1 MIINLW
7 EEKQYP
13 PKVEAMNEAVISLLA
28 EGRDLNSL
36 RVSEITGRAG
46 IGKGTAYEYFS
57 SKAEIIAT
65 ALEYDLAKQ
74 VARLVEVE
82 DKAES
87 FRDMLEKL
95 MDWVAENFERKSVF
109 TLAFQPD
116 AGVKELSKELGP
128 DQCILKSA
136 MSVIY
141 KMIEQALVIGE
152 KEGSIRKM
160 DHYFGSVAIVSQV
173 MSFSLY
179 LGNPGKGNVS
189 FTEAKEF
196 AVDSIIK
203 MLN

>member
-1 MIINLW
+1 MIVNLW

-28 EGRDLNSL
+28 EGRDLSSL
-36 RVSEITGRAG
+36 RVSEITQRAG

-74 VARLVEVE
+74 IARLVEIE
-82 DKAES
+82 GQTAG

-95 MDWVAENFERKSVF
+95 MDWMAESFEKKSVF
-109 TLAFQPD
+109 TMAFRQD
-116 AGVKELSKELGP
+116 AGVKELSKELEP
-128 DQCILKSA
+128 DRCVFETA
-136 MSVIY
+136 MGVIY

-152 KEGSIRKM
+152 QEGVIKEM
-160 DHYFGSVAIVSQV
+160 NHYFGSVAIVSQV
-173 MSFSLY
+173 MSFSMY
-179 LGNPGKGNVS
+179 LGNPQYANVS
-189 FTEAKEF
+189 MEEAKAF
-196 AVDSIIK
+196 AVESIIK